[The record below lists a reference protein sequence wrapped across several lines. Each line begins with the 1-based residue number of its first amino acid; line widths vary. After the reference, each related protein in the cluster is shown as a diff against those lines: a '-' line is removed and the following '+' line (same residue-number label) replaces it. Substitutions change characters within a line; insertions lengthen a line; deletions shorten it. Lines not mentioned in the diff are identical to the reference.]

1 MPKNDLDTMEKTV
14 AHGARVFDGVEPA
27 LEKTHDRMLKMV
39 EVIDAA
45 HAHGMMGALAKGRL
59 RGQAQAAAG
68 KIAEAIEATYRLHR
82 DLTDIA
88 IAHNVDIPTTRDG
101 GGR

>member
-1 MPKNDLDTMEKTV
+1 MEKAV
-14 AHGARVFDGVEPA
+14 EHGARIFDSVEPN
-27 LEKTHDRMLKMV
+27 LEKAHDRLLKIV
-39 EVIDAA
+39 AVIDAG
-45 HAHGMMGALAKGRL
+45 HSLGMMGALAKGRL

-82 DLTDIA
+82 ELTDIA